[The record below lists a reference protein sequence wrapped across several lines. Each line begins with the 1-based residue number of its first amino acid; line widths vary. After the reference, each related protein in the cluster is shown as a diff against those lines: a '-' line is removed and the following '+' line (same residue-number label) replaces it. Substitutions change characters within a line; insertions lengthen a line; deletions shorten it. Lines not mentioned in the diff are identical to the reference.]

1 MAVFAVTSSE
11 VFYMGASLA
20 LSGICYYMYRK
31 KRTNVEQL
39 HRAPH
44 PPIDKNLKTLMKAT
58 PGESLQY
65 AAIEGKVKSVGEP
78 LRSQFNNN
86 TLGVLRRLIL
96 YISRHQQII
105 LSHSWKD
112 NRPVIHERPSMVPFV
127 LVGSD
132 KTIVRVQ
139 DPLQASGDYMEKIH
153 HRFYDL
159 DDIIKYNING
169 VKPTRVLEME
179 KMLKVG
185 TSLTGVGELIM
196 ETDGTLSLRPPTNG
210 AQYLLSRGDLSS
222 VKQRALSST
231 VWWRF
236 GFGVCALAGG
246 AGLSRMGFHYC
257 RHLNAVWR

>member
-1 MAVFAVTSSE
+1 MFNLTPLIHEIILYRSLTHWAAERVTLHMFSSITKHTQLCVVITWTKCSRDKVQRISE
-11 VFYMGASLA
+11 K
-20 LSGICYYMYRK
+20 LSQTAG
-31 KRTNVEQL
+31 
-39 HRAPH
+39 
-44 PPIDKNLKTLMKAT
+44 NLK
-58 PGESLQY
+58 
-65 AAIEGKVKSVGEP
+65 
-78 LRSQFNNN
+78 
-86 TLGVLRRLIL
+86 VLLWNILKTMCFLIL
-96 YISRHQQII
+96 WIQYVCSR
-105 LSHSWKD
+105 KD